1 MFLRTLLVTVT
12 LAVGLG
18 VILALAFVLCIPAY
32 LLNLMTPPPQPRS
45 RHLARL

>member
-32 LLNLMTPPPQPRS
+32 LLNLMTPPQPRP